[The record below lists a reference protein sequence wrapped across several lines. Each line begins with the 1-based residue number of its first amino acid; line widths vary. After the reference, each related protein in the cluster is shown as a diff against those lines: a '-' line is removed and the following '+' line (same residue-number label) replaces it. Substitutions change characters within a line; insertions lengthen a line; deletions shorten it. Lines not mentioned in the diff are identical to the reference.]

1 MVTVSIKEAK
11 DRLSELARMVE
22 DGEQVVITRSGVPLV
37 ELVLHKK
44 KGGIDWEAG
53 AAFKRKHGIEKFFG
67 DIPADFDD
75 PLPEDFL
82 ITPLPDDF
90 DKPKP
95 PRGK

>member
-11 DRLSELARMVE
+11 DRLSELTRMVE
-22 DGEQVVITRSGVPLV
+22 GGEQVVITRSGVPLV

-44 KGGIDWEAG
+44 KGGLDWEAG
-53 AAFKRKHGIEKFFG
+53 ERYLLEQGIERSDG
-67 DIPADFDD
+67 WIAPDFDD

-82 ITPLPDDF
+82 ITPLPEDF

-95 PRGK
+95 RRK